1 MEIAIPAYY
10 VVFFCIHFE
19 RGGDCVGHFFFVK
32 VSPFLFTFFF
42 LCLFFNELVE
52 LGRMKRNFE
61 SSLICS
67 FVFLFC
73 SFSSK
78 FCLSKKLVSCYTLM
92 FENKTSKD
100 SVRLVK
106 VQYTTKYCLI
116 SFIYRVS
123 YS

>member
-1 MEIAIPAYY
+1 
-10 VVFFCIHFE
+10 
-19 RGGDCVGHFFFVK
+19 
-32 VSPFLFTFFF
+32 
-42 LCLFFNELVE
+42 
-52 LGRMKRNFE
+52 MKRNFE